1 MLLVDENPSIKQVT
15 IALCFEHCSAD
26 FCSHYTL
33 LPGTF
38 ENKSGAFHYAPELLT
53 SIFRAKVLLQIN
65 FERERERDVNLET
78 DEKAPIILESKVSQ
92 QFVGNLGPPG
102 AVVLLEDVQQRG
114 EGSEKTT
121 LANRM

>member
-1 MLLVDENPSIKQVT
+1 MPQSCSRRFLKQKSFCRSI
-15 IALCFEHCSAD
+15 LRD
-26 FCSHYTL
+26 
-33 LPGTF
+33 
-38 ENKSGAFHYAPELLT
+38 
-53 SIFRAKVLLQIN
+53 
-65 FERERERDVNLET
+65 RERDANLET